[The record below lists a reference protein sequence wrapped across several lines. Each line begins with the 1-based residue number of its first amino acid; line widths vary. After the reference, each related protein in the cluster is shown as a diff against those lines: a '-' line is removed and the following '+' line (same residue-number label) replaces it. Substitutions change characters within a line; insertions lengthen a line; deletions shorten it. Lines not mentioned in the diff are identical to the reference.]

1 MKICDFKNNEL
12 KKAVKMCLL
21 CSLVLAYFIYN
32 GFHRMYDVIFP
43 VVFIYLIIKFYSIED

>member
-43 VVFIYLIIKFYSIED
+43 VVFIYLIIKFYSIDD